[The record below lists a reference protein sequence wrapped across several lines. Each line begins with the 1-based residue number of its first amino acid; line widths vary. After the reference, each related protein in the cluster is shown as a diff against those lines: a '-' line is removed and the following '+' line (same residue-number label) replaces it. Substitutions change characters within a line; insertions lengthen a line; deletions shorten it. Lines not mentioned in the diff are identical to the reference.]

1 MEPKKLI
8 VQVVAAI
15 LLYVT
20 ISMILEQDFNSE
32 IIKREIVEGIVFGI
46 IYGLFVWLSS
56 RWRKKKNSG
65 NDEQHPLN

>member
-15 LLYVT
+15 LLYVA

-32 IIKREIVEGIVFGI
+32 IIKREIVEGIVFGLF
-46 IYGLFVWLSS
+46 YGLFVWLSS
-56 RWRKKKNSG
+56 IWRKKKNNG
-65 NDEQHPLN
+65 NDEKHPLN

>member
-1 MEPKKLI
+1 MEPKKLV

-32 IIKREIVEGIVFGI
+32 IFKKEIVEGIVFGV
-46 IYGLFVWLSS
+46 IYGIFIWLRA
-56 RWRKKKNSG
+56 RWIKRK
-65 NDEQHPLN
+65 